1 MAKRMR
7 KTRRKVSIRNKIGAT
22 VRGRMLAAKLGP
34 TAGYEGYETVNEMVD
49 VADKPEPKGR
59 ARKAAKVTASKAE
72 KLTPTQ
78 FAKKWKAER
87 TKAVAGDKQ
96 AAENLAQLR
105 KTGIEQGILS
115 PDGKRLNSHSDKKKA
130 ARAAKTEAKTRRAHN
145 RATASIDDIH
155 AARADQ
161 RPRDYWESVDA
172 ETMRKEQNAKEEIDS
187 LRDLDEKGIAE
198 LRESTAAQMKEI
210 VNKLN
215 YGTATAADE
224 NELDELT
231 HFAYA
236 LDAAT
241 LRETGFDPFDPDN
254 TPEWTLTENFSAL
267 NDQDLQRIENNPF
280 IPGWQRDLASEE
292 LEHRQPWR
300 DGGILQSMLKDASIT
315 ELRATQAMFM
325 GDDAQYTNAEL
336 RQLAAKTGNAR
347 YAYDG
352 DTFDADYAAWL
363 ENVTGEKLDPETF
376 KKLNAIGGK
385 PTPEQQ
391 AIIDKLGYIPNRANY
406 ARTLRNEPV
415 NTTTGKPRTHRNGQ
429 PEPDGYDT
437 NLEALYGKDTIDTT
451 ADEINSIQ
459 AMETDQVETELTAT
473 INDLKAWGHP
483 PQFADVHDEYQFH
496 QALHHAFMLDA
507 EAHARRNQHTDTG
520 EPNPFHDEPP
530 AFGDATADNFDPFDD
545 ALLAEKERAH
555 LAEIDTDELETLAAD
570 ASATGNTQ
578 YSDFIWDELQHR
590 NPEIEGGEIDQAL
603 PYAGIRE
610 LTALYKKWA
619 PDTPID
625 NAFKERVKEQAA
637 RRGNERYRNHPAAQE
652 EYDNWLDTV
661 LNVDDG
667 KGGKINIRDGLYMG
681 DKTDPNGGGLY
692 KDANGNFKPVTL
704 SFEEAITNDMMAV
717 QLGEEIS
724 RAIEENIGFL
734 PNQTNFMKMVR
745 GERPKQF
752 RYSPDERRDMATMG
766 GRKSRPKT
774 VKEKLDKENA
784 EARNA
789 TDATDKPRKAT
800 PDAPE
805 TPEATNL
812 KKRLEEA
819 TRAENQRHK
828 DNAAARKQ
836 QGAAEV
842 QQGEQ
847 LKENGEIVRDAA
859 IIYPRDN
866 GTYAVKPYTP
876 TGQGDKRAPNGKGH
890 PAKDIDEAREL
901 ADTITAMV
909 GMSDTDIRAAI
920 DGDDK
925 RRAEMAIAERDRRAA
940 LSKADAKPTDGKAT
954 DAKATTGKAR
964 ADKPATPN
972 KDTAKDTEK
981 ARTAAAKR
989 TTAKDAT
996 AKPQAKKETTGNKE
1010 TTAKPAKDND
1020 VMAAMTN
1027 ENTGRISRKADLTKF
1042 TDKQLENTEKAL
1054 RAENP
1059 TDPKQQR
1066 DQASALR
1073 HIDREKGRR
1082 WAAKWDKEK
1091 AEREAAKPKA
1101 QREREAREREAHEN
1115 VLVAIAHKNPQGRWV
1130 KNHSTDQKKNLQ
1142 RLDEKTL
1149 TDAINHNETGRT
1161 AGEVKDAAKKELA
1174 RRERLRKNAD
1184 KPAPKRPKG
1193 VPEKGIEDATDKEL
1207 INFLRYA
1214 QRLER
1219 WMEAHK
1225 RAGTDNT
1232 DDYVDQLDGRGHDVT
1247 EASEIKRELKRR
1259 GYALNNLSAG
1269 RQDGSNEADMFAE
1282 RKAEKARQA
1291 QRDKQLAKA
1300 RAATKRA
1307 AEHKKKLLNGESLD
1321 DITDKEL
1328 QGYDAQFRGDEPNFN
1343 SLKGEARDT
1352 ARDEYRTLK
1361 AAVNAEMIKRGL
1373 RQDPNEAFDA
1383 EKLVSD
1389 FLDAQASGKVDT
1401 DTQPTFRDTY
1411 DVTPKPG
1418 DVKTGDTI
1426 ETPYGKAQVTKTY
1439 PNGVLVRPQWPTDD
1453 RTLED
1458 GLIFGYQNLKINH
1471 DGRAEDSLTP
1481 ATFDTSHVI
1490 PEKRVKHLPKP
1501 SNFRMG
1507 ARGDYFTTADLE
1519 ERGWTKKDIQQLLGA
1534 PDDRQRISGNF
1545 GGLGNGEVAGERRRK
1560 GSNVWGREKVKAV
1573 EKLNPEKDFGEH
1585 RKTPTP
1591 QIEGLKIERSEDAN
1605 SGKPYF
1611 NILNAGEATG
1621 LNADGINAYMDKD
1634 GKLHVTRGR
1643 RFVDSE
1649 NYKDDEARLE
1659 ALQEA
1664 LQAIIDGKEPATP
1677 AKPAVKPASQAER
1690 NKTAKLD
1697 AALKAAIR
1705 QDTTGNTKKQAHKLV
1720 ADRLGISGAT
1730 TQEDFTKRVNEYV
1743 DANGELTTLE
1753 ENALID
1759 YAVKNKLSTR
1769 DNNGMP
1775 IYLRDNAQRTAEE
1788 ERRLTRAEL
1797 GMNAQASKLPT
1808 GTRELSVNHRPTKT
1822 EIAEAIRTLNA
1833 KPETKEVKK
1842 PTPTPATPTDGAK
1855 PVVNEFT
1862 PAKGR
1867 DKGKKR
1873 LYINNIDEII
1883 RDDSTKRTAPY
1894 LQDSNL
1900 KAWVDEDGIVHIDD
1914 RRTYV
1919 ADIGGYT
1926 HKDLKEQLQALLS
1939 DAVGRGL
1946 VDRHGNEVTPGKPAV
1961 RKVSEGTPLPEGDKS
1976 LPATPAPESAP
1987 KEQPEAPVTVSPVT
2001 PPSNTEDAKKLQS
2014 IAVKDGDTARIVRA
2028 QTNYKKTQDNPEELK
2043 RLLKITHETET
2054 KSLENL
2060 IALSEYLKTHPEER
2074 KTYPFNGMQLVNNAQ
2089 AAREQ
2094 LANRQ
2099 RMEWAAK
2106 VDGENIISRPDKPR
2120 ELKHWPG
2127 VNTTSPHD
2135 EDLVITHEP
2144 GEGTMIHGTNRG
2156 DGTAAI
2162 LKKNGWKWSRNLRAW
2177 YIPNSRDNRP
2187 NMRKI
2192 NTTSRDLMAEGHNS
2206 IGHDIT
2212 NELEDALT
2220 RRAGKAQRL
2229 SDRAD
2234 ALEAKAERMDAKA
2247 EQAWQRH
2254 NELSRQLPPAGE
2266 PIKVDHY
2273 SAPRHRRAIEK
2284 AWDALGRSV
2293 QADKAAQEVHRR
2305 AGVARANALNRDKSP
2320 EYLRNRI
2327 EERKSAM
2334 RAAER
2339 DLMGTHTNGRPPVT
2353 GEAREIA
2360 LENYFDAIDEID
2372 ALRALLQE
2380 VDPNALTETLENT
2393 DGIGVGDI
2401 VKIGK
2406 EQGTV
2411 LKVTPKTVTIR
2422 YRDKWSNTEMER
2434 RVNINTIT
2442 AHIPANEETRKAIQT
2457 ENTAKA
2463 TNNEGTSPSITQR
2476 ILKRHAIEGEKFDRN
2491 GIVRNGI
2498 KIKSSTRGLGT
2509 YMFEGPDGT
2518 KIKLVSASA
2527 GIADGSPRNLDDA
2540 RVIADRIAED
2550 LKLNPKFAR
2559 NQYVGVSD
2567 ERLEEAY
2574 KFGTWGAS
2582 ELYKARR
2589 EARENNPAKEG
2600 DTPKGKAGKQP
2611 AKNII
2616 DTGERGAWS
2625 RRTGKEQ
2632 TKQDKEALE
2641 YQPTPQQLDPNNP
2654 GIYVN
2659 KAGYWGTPETISPG
2673 TEEPWADEPGGW
2685 RPGMVP
2691 AAILVQ
2697 KDGKNYSI
2705 DLVKNQGNKFIVT
2718 GTEVDTGEKLTMT
2731 ADLFGNTGETYTLR
2745 FDPEYEGI
2753 YSTADFPT
2761 P

>member
-1 MAKRMR
+1 
-7 KTRRKVSIRNKIGAT
+7 
-22 VRGRMLAAKLGP
+22 
-34 TAGYEGYETVNEMVD
+34 
-49 VADKPEPKGR
+49 
-59 ARKAAKVTASKAE
+59 
-72 KLTPTQ
+72 
-78 FAKKWKAER
+78 
-87 TKAVAGDKQ
+87 
-96 AAENLAQLR
+96 
-105 KTGIEQGILS
+105 
-115 PDGKRLNSHSDKKKA
+115 
-130 ARAAKTEAKTRRAHN
+130 
-145 RATASIDDIH
+145 
-155 AARADQ
+155 
-161 RPRDYWESVDA
+161 
-172 ETMRKEQNAKEEIDS
+172 
-187 LRDLDEKGIAE
+187 
-198 LRESTAAQMKEI
+198 
-210 VNKLN
+210 
-215 YGTATAADE
+215 
-224 NELDELT
+224 
-231 HFAYA
+231 
-236 LDAAT
+236 
-241 LRETGFDPFDPDN
+241 
-254 TPEWTLTENFSAL
+254 
-267 NDQDLQRIENNPF
+267 
-280 IPGWQRDLASEE
+280 
-292 LEHRQPWR
+292 
-300 DGGILQSMLKDASIT
+300 
-315 ELRATQAMFM
+315 
-325 GDDAQYTNAEL
+325 
-336 RQLAAKTGNAR
+336 
-347 YAYDG
+347 
-352 DTFDADYAAWL
+352 
-363 ENVTGEKLDPETF
+363 
-376 KKLNAIGGK
+376 
-385 PTPEQQ
+385 
-391 AIIDKLGYIPNRANY
+391 
-406 ARTLRNEPV
+406 
-415 NTTTGKPRTHRNGQ
+415 
-429 PEPDGYDT
+429 
-437 NLEALYGKDTIDTT
+437 
-451 ADEINSIQ
+451 
-459 AMETDQVETELTAT
+459 
-473 INDLKAWGHP
+473 
-483 PQFADVHDEYQFH
+483 
-496 QALHHAFMLDA
+496 
-507 EAHARRNQHTDTG
+507 
-520 EPNPFHDEPP
+520 
-530 AFGDATADNFDPFDD
+530 
-545 ALLAEKERAH
+545 
-555 LAEIDTDELETLAAD
+555 
-570 ASATGNTQ
+570 
-578 YSDFIWDELQHR
+578 
-590 NPEIEGGEIDQAL
+590 
-603 PYAGIRE
+603 
-610 LTALYKKWA
+610 
-619 PDTPID
+619 
-625 NAFKERVKEQAA
+625 
-637 RRGNERYRNHPAAQE
+637 
-652 EYDNWLDTV
+652 
-661 LNVDDG
+661 
-667 KGGKINIRDGLYMG
+667 
-681 DKTDPNGGGLY
+681 
-692 KDANGNFKPVTL
+692 
-704 SFEEAITNDMMAV
+704 
-717 QLGEEIS
+717 
-724 RAIEENIGFL
+724 
-734 PNQTNFMKMVR
+734 
-745 GERPKQF
+745 
-752 RYSPDERRDMATMG
+752 MATMG
-766 GRKSRPKT
+766 GRKSRPQT
-774 VKEKLDKENA
+774 VKEKLEKEKA
-784 EARNA
+784 EAKNTGA
-789 TDATDKPRKAT
+789 TNTPDATDKPRKAT
-800 PDAPE
+800 PDTPE

-828 DNAAARKQ
+828 DNAEARKQ

-842 QQGEQ
+842 QEGEQ

-866 GTYAVKPYTP
+866 GGYSVKPYTP

-940 LSKADAKPTDGKAT
+940 LNKADGKAT
-954 DAKATTGKAR
+954 DAKGTAGKAR

-972 KDTAKDTEK
+972 KDTEK
-981 ARTAAAKR
+981 ARTTAAKR
-989 TTAKDAT
+989 NTTKDTT
-996 AKPQAKKETTGNKE
+996 AKPQAKKEDTGNKE
-1010 TTAKPAKDND
+1010 TKRTTTTSAKTGTEKTPAKNKP
-1020 VMAAMTN
+1020 
-1027 ENTGRISRKADLTKF
+1027 G
-1042 TDKQLENTEKAL
+1042 NTETTKKP
-1054 RAENP
+1054 E
-1059 TDPKQQR
+1059 Q
-1066 DQASALR
+1066 
-1073 HIDREKGRR
+1073 
-1082 WAAKWDKEK
+1082 
-1091 AEREAAKPKA
+1091 AKPK
-1101 QREREAREREAHEN
+1101 
-1115 VLVAIAHKNPQGRWV
+1115 
-1130 KNHSTDQKKNLQ
+1130 T
-1142 RLDEKTL
+1142 EKPKQDT
-1149 TDAINHNETGRT
+1149 
-1161 AGEVKDAAKKELA
+1161 
-1174 RRERLRKNAD
+1174 
-1184 KPAPKRPKG
+1184 KPA
-1193 VPEKGIEDATDKEL
+1193 
-1207 INFLRYA
+1207 
-1214 QRLER
+1214 
-1219 WMEAHK
+1219 AHK
-1225 RAGTDNT
+1225 RGEPFTK
-1232 DDYVDQLDGRGHDVT
+1232 QHL
-1247 EASEIKRELKRR
+1247 
-1259 GYALNNLSAG
+1259 
-1269 RQDGSNEADMFAE
+1269 QDGETITDTGSIQRGDFTIISSADGYRIMEQFDSHRMTKPMKKTLAKVRADVDRKQAE
-1282 RKAEKARQA
+1282 RTQSEANKK
-1291 QRDKQLAKA
+1291 AKA
-1300 RAATKRA
+1300 
-1307 AEHKKKLLNGESLD
+1307 
-1321 DITDKEL
+1321 
-1328 QGYDAQFRGDEPNFN
+1328 
-1343 SLKGEARDT
+1343 
-1352 ARDEYRTLK
+1352 
-1361 AAVNAEMIKRGL
+1361 
-1373 RQDPNEAFDA
+1373 
-1383 EKLVSD
+1383 
-1389 FLDAQASGKVDT
+1389 
-1401 DTQPTFRDTY
+1401 QPVTY
-1411 DVTPKPG
+1411 N
-1418 DVKTGDTI
+1418 KT
-1426 ETPYGKAQVTKTY
+1426 
-1439 PNGVLVRPQWPTDD
+1439 
-1453 RTLED
+1453 
-1458 GLIFGYQNLKINH
+1458 
-1471 DGRAEDSLTP
+1471 
-1481 ATFDTSHVI
+1481 
-1490 PEKRVKHLPKP
+1490 
-1501 SNFRMG
+1501 
-1507 ARGDYFTTADLE
+1507 
-1519 ERGWTKKDIQQLLGA
+1519 
-1534 PDDRQRISGNF
+1534 
-1545 GGLGNGEVAGERRRK
+1545 
-1560 GSNVWGREKVKAV
+1560 
-1573 EKLNPEKDFGEH
+1573 
-1585 RKTPTP
+1585 
-1591 QIEGLKIERSEDAN
+1591 
-1605 SGKPYF
+1605 
-1611 NILNAGEATG
+1611 
-1621 LNADGINAYMDKD
+1621 
-1634 GKLHVTRGR
+1634 
-1643 RFVDSE
+1643 
-1649 NYKDDEARLE
+1649 
-1659 ALQEA
+1659 
-1664 LQAIIDGKEPATP
+1664 DGKEPATP
-1677 AKPAVKPASQAER
+1677 AKPAVKPVSQAER

-1705 QDTTGNTKKQAHKLV
+1705 QDATGNTKKQAHKLV
-1720 ADRLGISGAT
+1720 ADRLGISGVT

-1808 GTRELSVNHRPTKT
+1808 GTRELSVNHRPTKA

-1842 PTPTPATPTDGAK
+1842 PTPTTKAKTGKKQAESKPATTPATSTDGAK
-1855 PVVNEFT
+1855 LVVNEFT
-1862 PAKGR
+1862 PTKGR

-1883 RDDSTKRTAPY
+1883 RDDSTKRAAPY
-1894 LQDSNL
+1894 RQDSGL
-1900 KAWVDEDGIVHIDD
+1900 KAWVDEDGIVHLDD

-1926 HKDLKEQLQALLS
+1926 HKDLKEHLQALLS

-1946 VDRHGNEVTPGKPAV
+1946 VDRDGNEVTPGKPAV
-1961 RKVSEGTPLPEGDKS
+1961 RKVSEGTPLPEGDNS

-1987 KEQPEAPVTVSPVT
+1987 KEQPEAPVTVNPVT
-2001 PPSNTEDAKKLQS
+2001 PPSNTEDAKKLRF
-2014 IAVKDGDTARIVRA
+2014 IAVDAGDSARILRS

-2043 RLLKITHETET
+2043 RLLKTAHEREA
-2054 KSLENL
+2054 KSLESL

-2074 KTYPFNGMQLVNNAQ
+2074 KEYPFARMRLVNDAQ

-2106 VDGENIISRPDKPR
+2106 VDGESIISRPDKPR

-2144 GEGTMIHGTNRG
+2144 GEGTMIHGTSRG

-2177 YIPNSRDNRP
+2177 YIPNSRDSRP

-2192 NTTSRDLMAEGHNS
+2192 NATSRDLMAEGHNS

-2254 NELSRQLPPAGE
+2254 EELSRQLPPDGE
-2266 PIKVDHY
+2266 PIKVGHH
-2273 SAPRHRRAIEK
+2273 SESRHRRAIEK
-2284 AWDALGRSV
+2284 AWDSLGRSV
-2293 QADKAAQEVHRR
+2293 QANKEAQEVHRR
-2305 AGVARANALNRDKSP
+2305 AGIARANALNRDKSP

-2327 EERKSAM
+2327 EERKAAM

-2339 DLMGTHTNGRPPVT
+2339 DLMGTNKDGRPPVT

-2393 DGIGVGDI
+2393 DGIEVGDT

-2406 EQGTV
+2406 ERGTV

-2434 RVNINTIT
+2434 RVNIDTIT
-2442 AHIPANEETRKAIQT
+2442 AHIPADEETRKAIKK
-2457 ENTAKA
+2457 ESTAKA
-2463 TNNEGTSPSITQR
+2463 ANNEGTSPSITQR

-2550 LKLNPKFAR
+2550 LKLDPKFAR

-2659 KAGYWGTPETISPG
+2659 KAGFWGTPETISPG

>member
-145 RATASIDDIH
+145 RAAASIDDIH

-415 NTTTGKPRTHRNGQ
+415 NTTIGKPRTHRDGQ
-429 PEPDGYDT
+429 PEPEGYDN

-451 ADEINSIQ
+451 ADEINNIQ
-459 AMETDQVETELTAT
+459 AMDTDQVETELAAA
-473 INDLKAWGHP
+473 INNLKQWGHP
-483 PQFADVHDEYQFH
+483 PQFADVHDEYQFDR
-496 QALHHAFMLDA
+496 ALHHAFMLDA
-507 EAHARRNQHTDTG
+507 EAHARRNQNTDTG

-545 ALLAEKERAH
+545 ALLAEKERAR
-555 LAEIDTDELETLAAD
+555 LAEIDSDELEALAAD

-637 RRGNERYRNHPAAQE
+637 RRGNDRYRNHPAAQE

-692 KDANGNFKPVTL
+692 KDAHGNFKPVTL

-828 DNAAARKQ
+828 DNAEARKQ

-842 QQGEQ
+842 QEGEQ

-940 LSKADAKPTDGKAT
+940 LNKANGKAT
-954 DAKATTGKAR
+954 DAKGTAGKAR
-964 ADKPATPN
+964 ADKPATPS
-972 KDTAKDTEK
+972 KDTAKGAEK
-981 ARTAAAKR
+981 APTAAAKR
-989 TTAKDAT
+989 NTTKDTT
-996 AKPQAKKETTGNKE
+996 AKPQAKNAKDVKEAELISDATIKRREKHKQEDYQAPAEEIAKNLQSVHRNKE
-1010 TTAKPAKDND
+1010 LGKRSKFSKD
-1020 VMAAMTN
+1020 T
-1027 ENTGRISRKADLTKF
+1027 
-1042 TDKQLENTEKAL
+1042 
-1054 RAENP
+1054 
-1059 TDPKQQR
+1059 
-1066 DQASALR
+1066 
-1073 HIDREKGRR
+1073 
-1082 WAAKWDKEK
+1082 
-1091 AEREAAKPKA
+1091 
-1101 QREREAREREAHEN
+1101 REREAKFNAEHPLESYMPLAEKIKEAEWDDY
-1115 VLVAIAHKNPQGRWV
+1115 KKGRNGFV
-1130 KNHSTDQKKNLQ
+1130 SI
-1142 RLDEKTL
+1142 R
-1149 TDAINHNETGRT
+1149 
-1161 AGEVKDAAKKELA
+1161 AKKRSAANVTEKDIYTKA
-1174 RRERLRKNAD
+1174 VEEHGGFPKPVDNPDYKATKPETATPKAK
-1184 KPAPKRPKG
+1184 KPAPKKVVEVPERHERIMRKHAKTDEGERFERDGIIRNGIKIKKAFNGYAFDVPGRNTPVEVNYNHAKETGPRNLDDARVIADRIAEDLKLPNVDANNSWLGESDERISDTVDDVRKRPYISEDVLSDAQVLRNARKNGTGTRKTKEDAPLPKG
-1193 VPEKGIEDATDKEL
+1193 E
-1207 INFLRYA
+1207 
-1214 QRLER
+1214 
-1219 WMEAHK
+1219 
-1225 RAGTDNT
+1225 
-1232 DDYVDQLDGRGHDVT
+1232 
-1247 EASEIKRELKRR
+1247 
-1259 GYALNNLSAG
+1259 
-1269 RQDGSNEADMFAE
+1269 
-1282 RKAEKARQA
+1282 
-1291 QRDKQLAKA
+1291 DKQ
-1300 RAATKRA
+1300 
-1307 AEHKKKLLNGESLD
+1307 
-1321 DITDKEL
+1321 
-1328 QGYDAQFRGDEPNFN
+1328 
-1343 SLKGEARDT
+1343 
-1352 ARDEYRTLK
+1352 
-1361 AAVNAEMIKRGL
+1361 
-1373 RQDPNEAFDA
+1373 
-1383 EKLVSD
+1383 
-1389 FLDAQASGKVDT
+1389 
-1401 DTQPTFRDTY
+1401 
-1411 DVTPKPG
+1411 
-1418 DVKTGDTI
+1418 
-1426 ETPYGKAQVTKTY
+1426 
-1439 PNGVLVRPQWPTDD
+1439 
-1453 RTLED
+1453 
-1458 GLIFGYQNLKINH
+1458 
-1471 DGRAEDSLTP
+1471 
-1481 ATFDTSHVI
+1481 
-1490 PEKRVKHLPKP
+1490 
-1501 SNFRMG
+1501 
-1507 ARGDYFTTADLE
+1507 
-1519 ERGWTKKDIQQLLGA
+1519 
-1534 PDDRQRISGNF
+1534 
-1545 GGLGNGEVAGERRRK
+1545 
-1560 GSNVWGREKVKAV
+1560 
-1573 EKLNPEKDFGEH
+1573 
-1585 RKTPTP
+1585 
-1591 QIEGLKIERSEDAN
+1591 
-1605 SGKPYF
+1605 
-1611 NILNAGEATG
+1611 
-1621 LNADGINAYMDKD
+1621 
-1634 GKLHVTRGR
+1634 
-1643 RFVDSE
+1643 
-1649 NYKDDEARLE
+1649 
-1659 ALQEA
+1659 
-1664 LQAIIDGKEPATP
+1664 ATP
-1677 AKPAVKPASQAER
+1677 ARPSVKPVSQAER

-1720 ADRLGISGAT
+1720 ADRLGISGVT

-1753 ENALID
+1753 EDAIIYYAID
-1759 YAVKNKLSTR
+1759 NKLSSR
-1769 DNNGMP
+1769 AENGMP

-1788 ERRLTRAEL
+1788 ERRLARAAAGRSTRAR
-1797 GMNAQASKLPT
+1797 KTPT

-1842 PTPTPATPTDGAK
+1842 PTATANAKTGKAPQAKASATPTKRSGATK
-1855 PVVNEFT
+1855 PQATKETPKTKKTPARKPATKTTRRKATRKTTPARNTSTKEVSYTTPTIASTGTGDIKPRKGTFT
-1862 PAKGR
+1862 PQEEALISTALKGGYITKNDRAKLVESGKLTRTQISALTKEAVDNDNIYKTRGEQLKNFAAKMGELANTTPKTPQEWITWHATQNDLKTSFEEFINETNKDIRKTRASSSGGIGFRNTSVQTIGEYQSAVLKTGSKFNNKNDAHPSWTTFIAKLAKANDSNPGKYDELTKTVMAVDMGTATDEDYANLRKQVLAAPELVPYINAKSGIFFKEWTGDNGAIHNALTAQENATRATPVEKLDNFKRRTDGLTENQLKDQAAKYVAHAKANMPEDWANYDRTQEDIKTRKQTPEALNSQLENVLNAGGAAREVIQPRIDELRATMKKDVDEATQDYKDGEIDLDTARQRVAAAKENYTDAVINALSETFPETFNKNNRLTVLSAKG
-1867 DKGKKR
+1867 DVEGQAFAKHAGAG
-1873 LYINNIDEII
+1873 EA
-1883 RDDSTKRTAPY
+1883 TAQRKEFVSEVGSAYP
-1894 LQDSNL
+1894 S
-1900 KAWVDEDGIVHIDD
+1900 AWVDARNQQGIRVFNENKRAYSNSMGYIAIQRDGTRGTAIHEVGHLMQDVIP
-1914 RRTYV
+1914 
-1919 ADIGGYT
+1919 G
-1926 HKDLKEQLQALLS
+1926 LS
-1939 DAVGRGL
+1939 DLEAAYRIK
-1946 VDRHGNEVTPGKPAV
+1946 R
-1961 RKVSEGTPLPEGDKS
+1961 
-1976 LPATPAPESAP
+1976 ATKNSA
-1987 KEQPEAPVTVSPVT
+1987 
-2001 PPSNTEDAKKLQS
+2001 
-2014 IAVKDGDTARIVRA
+2014 G
-2028 QTNYKKTQDNPEELK
+2028 NPEEYSM
-2043 RLLKITHETET
+2043 RRGEHSF
-2054 KSLENL
+2054 KSDTDLHP
-2060 IALSEYLKTHPEER
+2060 YTLKTYREQYESYYRMKLTER
-2074 KTYPFNGMQLVNNAQ
+2074 DAAAEVITVGMQALFDPY
-2089 AAREQ
+2089 
-2094 LANRQ
+2094 
-2099 RMEWAAK
+2099 MF
-2106 VDGENIISRPDKPR
+2106 
-2120 ELKHWPG
+2120 
-2127 VNTTSPHD
+2127 
-2135 EDLVITHEP
+2135 
-2144 GEGTMIHGTNRG
+2144 
-2156 DGTAAI
+2156 
-2162 LKKNGWKWSRNLRAW
+2162 
-2177 YIPNSRDNRP
+2177 
-2187 NMRKI
+2187 
-2192 NTTSRDLMAEGHNS
+2192 
-2206 IGHDIT
+2206 
-2212 NELEDALT
+2212 DALDKADILDFT
-2220 RRAGKAQRL
+2220 LGAMLTLNGKMNGKA
-2229 SDRAD
+2229 
-2234 ALEAKAERMDAKA
+2234 
-2247 EQAWQRH
+2247 
-2254 NELSRQLPPAGE
+2254 
-2266 PIKVDHY
+2266 
-2273 SAPRHRRAIEK
+2273 
-2284 AWDALGRSV
+2284 
-2293 QADKAAQEVHRR
+2293 
-2305 AGVARANALNRDKSP
+2305 
-2320 EYLRNRI
+2320 
-2327 EERKSAM
+2327 
-2334 RAAER
+2334 
-2339 DLMGTHTNGRPPVT
+2339 
-2353 GEAREIA
+2353 
-2360 LENYFDAIDEID
+2360 
-2372 ALRALLQE
+2372 
-2380 VDPNALTETLENT
+2380 
-2393 DGIGVGDI
+2393 
-2401 VKIGK
+2401 
-2406 EQGTV
+2406 
-2411 LKVTPKTVTIR
+2411 
-2422 YRDKWSNTEMER
+2422 
-2434 RVNINTIT
+2434 
-2442 AHIPANEETRKAIQT
+2442 
-2457 ENTAKA
+2457 
-2463 TNNEGTSPSITQR
+2463 
-2476 ILKRHAIEGEKFDRN
+2476 
-2491 GIVRNGI
+2491 
-2498 KIKSSTRGLGT
+2498 
-2509 YMFEGPDGT
+2509 
-2518 KIKLVSASA
+2518 
-2527 GIADGSPRNLDDA
+2527 
-2540 RVIADRIAED
+2540 
-2550 LKLNPKFAR
+2550 
-2559 NQYVGVSD
+2559 
-2567 ERLEEAY
+2567 
-2574 KFGTWGAS
+2574 
-2582 ELYKARR
+2582 
-2589 EARENNPAKEG
+2589 
-2600 DTPKGKAGKQP
+2600 
-2611 AKNII
+2611 
-2616 DTGERGAWS
+2616 
-2625 RRTGKEQ
+2625 
-2632 TKQDKEALE
+2632 
-2641 YQPTPQQLDPNNP
+2641 
-2654 GIYVN
+2654 
-2659 KAGYWGTPETISPG
+2659 
-2673 TEEPWADEPGGW
+2673 
-2685 RPGMVP
+2685 
-2691 AAILVQ
+2691 
-2697 KDGKNYSI
+2697 
-2705 DLVKNQGNKFIVT
+2705 
-2718 GTEVDTGEKLTMT
+2718 
-2731 ADLFGNTGETYTLR
+2731 
-2745 FDPEYEGI
+2745 
-2753 YSTADFPT
+2753 
-2761 P
+2761 

>member
-22 VRGRMLAAKLGP
+22 VRGRIMAAKLGP

-59 ARKAAKVTASKAE
+59 ARKTAKVTASKAE

-78 FAKKWKAER
+78 FAKTWKAER

-130 ARAAKTEAKTRRAHN
+130 ARAAKTDAKTRRAHN

-172 ETMRKEQNAKEEIDS
+172 ETMRKEQHAKEEIDS
-187 LRDLDEKGIAE
+187 LRDLDEKGIAD
-198 LRESTAAQMKEI
+198 LRETTATQMQAI
-210 VNKLN
+210 ADKLN
-215 YGTATAADE
+215 NGTATAADE

-241 LRETGFDPFDPDN
+241 LRESGFDPFDPDN

-347 YAYDG
+347 YAYDS

-376 KKLNAIGGK
+376 KKLNPIGGK

-429 PEPDGYDT
+429 PEPDGYDN
-437 NLEALYGKDTIDTT
+437 NLEALYGKDTINAT
-451 ADEINSIQ
+451 ADEINNIQ
-459 AMETDQVETELTAT
+459 AMDTDQVETELTAA
-473 INDLKAWGHP
+473 INNLKQWGHP
-483 PQFADVHDEYQFH
+483 PQFADVHDEYQFDR
-496 QALHHAFMLDA
+496 ALHHAFMLDA
-507 EAHARRNQHTDTG
+507 EAHARRNQNTDTG

-545 ALLAEKERAH
+545 ALLAEKERAR
-555 LAEIDTDELETLAAD
+555 LAEIDSDELETLAAD

-625 NAFKERVKEQAA
+625 NAFKERIKEQAA

-752 RYSPDERRDMATMG
+752 HYSPDERRDMATMG

-774 VKEKLDKENA
+774 VKEKLEKEKA
-784 EARNA
+784 EAKNTGA
-789 TDATDKPRKAT
+789 TNTPDATDKPRKAT

-828 DNAAARKQ
+828 DNAEARKQ
-836 QGAAEV
+836 QGTAEV

-866 GTYAVKPYTP
+866 GGYSVKPYTP

-890 PAKDIDEAREL
+890 PAKDIEEAREL

-909 GMSDTDIRAAI
+909 GMSDADIRAAI

-940 LSKADAKPTDGKAT
+940 LNKADAKPADGKAT
-954 DAKATTGKAR
+954 DAKAR

-972 KDTAKDTEK
+972 KDTEK

-989 TTAKDAT
+989 TTAKPAT
-996 AKPQAKKETTGNKE
+996 AKRAAKPQAKKEDTGNKE
-1010 TTAKPAKDND
+1010 TKRTTTTSAKTGTEKTPAKNKP
-1020 VMAAMTN
+1020 
-1027 ENTGRISRKADLTKF
+1027 G
-1042 TDKQLENTEKAL
+1042 NTETTKKP
-1054 RAENP
+1054 E
-1059 TDPKQQR
+1059 Q
-1066 DQASALR
+1066 
-1073 HIDREKGRR
+1073 
-1082 WAAKWDKEK
+1082 
-1091 AEREAAKPKA
+1091 AKPK
-1101 QREREAREREAHEN
+1101 QD
-1115 VLVAIAHKNPQGRWV
+1115 
-1130 KNHSTDQKKNLQ
+1130 T
-1142 RLDEKTL
+1142 
-1149 TDAINHNETGRT
+1149 
-1161 AGEVKDAAKKELA
+1161 
-1174 RRERLRKNAD
+1174 
-1184 KPAPKRPKG
+1184 KPA
-1193 VPEKGIEDATDKEL
+1193 
-1207 INFLRYA
+1207 
-1214 QRLER
+1214 
-1219 WMEAHK
+1219 AHK
-1225 RAGTDNT
+1225 RGEPF
-1232 DDYVDQLDGRGHDVT
+1232 T
-1247 EASEIKRELKRR
+1247 EQHL
-1259 GYALNNLSAG
+1259 
-1269 RQDGSNEADMFAE
+1269 QDGETITDTGSIQRGDFTIISSADGYRIMEQFDSHRMTKPMKKTLAKVRADVDRKQAE
-1282 RKAEKARQA
+1282 RTQSEANKK
-1291 QRDKQLAKA
+1291 AKA
-1300 RAATKRA
+1300 
-1307 AEHKKKLLNGESLD
+1307 
-1321 DITDKEL
+1321 
-1328 QGYDAQFRGDEPNFN
+1328 
-1343 SLKGEARDT
+1343 
-1352 ARDEYRTLK
+1352 
-1361 AAVNAEMIKRGL
+1361 
-1373 RQDPNEAFDA
+1373 
-1383 EKLVSD
+1383 
-1389 FLDAQASGKVDT
+1389 
-1401 DTQPTFRDTY
+1401 QPVTY
-1411 DVTPKPG
+1411 N
-1418 DVKTGDTI
+1418 KT
-1426 ETPYGKAQVTKTY
+1426 
-1439 PNGVLVRPQWPTDD
+1439 
-1453 RTLED
+1453 
-1458 GLIFGYQNLKINH
+1458 
-1471 DGRAEDSLTP
+1471 
-1481 ATFDTSHVI
+1481 
-1490 PEKRVKHLPKP
+1490 
-1501 SNFRMG
+1501 
-1507 ARGDYFTTADLE
+1507 
-1519 ERGWTKKDIQQLLGA
+1519 
-1534 PDDRQRISGNF
+1534 
-1545 GGLGNGEVAGERRRK
+1545 
-1560 GSNVWGREKVKAV
+1560 
-1573 EKLNPEKDFGEH
+1573 
-1585 RKTPTP
+1585 
-1591 QIEGLKIERSEDAN
+1591 
-1605 SGKPYF
+1605 
-1611 NILNAGEATG
+1611 
-1621 LNADGINAYMDKD
+1621 
-1634 GKLHVTRGR
+1634 
-1643 RFVDSE
+1643 
-1649 NYKDDEARLE
+1649 
-1659 ALQEA
+1659 
-1664 LQAIIDGKEPATP
+1664 DGKEPATP
-1677 AKPAVKPASQAER
+1677 AKPAVKPVSQAER

-1842 PTPTPATPTDGAK
+1842 PTPTPATPTGSAK

-1926 HKDLKEQLQALLS
+1926 HKDLKEHLQALLS

-2120 ELKHWPG
+2120 ALKHWPG

-2144 GEGTMIHGTNRG
+2144 GEGTMIHGTSRG

-2254 NELSRQLPPAGE
+2254 EELSRQLPPDGE
-2266 PIKVDHY
+2266 PIKVGHH
-2273 SAPRHRRAIEK
+2273 SESRHRRAIEK
-2284 AWDALGRSV
+2284 AWDSLGRSV
-2293 QADKAAQEVHRR
+2293 QANKEAQEVHRR
-2305 AGVARANALNRDKSP
+2305 AGIARANALNRDKSP

-2327 EERKSAM
+2327 EERKAAM

-2360 LENYFDAIDEID
+2360 LENYFDAIDEMD

-2393 DGIGVGDI
+2393 DGIEVGDT

-2406 EQGTV
+2406 ERGTV

-2434 RVNINTIT
+2434 RVNIDTIT
-2442 AHIPANEETRKAIQT
+2442 AHIPADEETRKAIKK
-2457 ENTAKA
+2457 ESTAKA
-2463 TNNEGTSPSITQR
+2463 AKTEGTSPSVTQR

-2509 YMFEGPDGT
+2509 YMFEGLDGT

-2527 GIADGSPRNLDDA
+2527 LIAGGPRNLDDA

-2550 LKLNPKFAR
+2550 LKLDPKFSR
-2559 NQYVGVSD
+2559 NQFVGESD

-2753 YSTADFPT
+2753 YSTADFPA

>member
-22 VRGRMLAAKLGP
+22 VRGRIMAAKLGP
-34 TAGYEGYETVNEMVD
+34 TAGYEGYETVTEMVD

-59 ARKAAKVTASKAE
+59 ARKTAKVTASKAE

-96 AAENLAQLR
+96 AAKNLAQLR

-145 RATASIDDIH
+145 RAAASIDDIH
-155 AARADQ
+155 AARADK

-172 ETMRKEQNAKEEIDS
+172 ETMRKEQSAKEEIDS

-210 VNKLN
+210 VNKIN
-215 YGTATAADE
+215 YGQATAADE

-241 LRETGFDPFDPDN
+241 LRENGFDPFDPDN

-267 NDQDLQRIENNPF
+267 NDQDLQRIENNPYL
-280 IPGWQRDLASEE
+280 PGWQRDLASEE

-347 YAYDG
+347 YAYDA

-406 ARTLRNEPV
+406 ARTLRDEPV
-415 NTTTGKPRTHRNGQ
+415 NTTTGKPRTHRDGQ
-429 PEPDGYDT
+429 PEPDGYDN
-437 NLEALYGKDTIDTT
+437 NLEALYGKDAINAT

-459 AMETDQVETELTAT
+459 AMDTDQVETELAAA
-473 INDLKAWGHP
+473 INNLKAWGHP
-483 PQFADVHDEYQFH
+483 PQFADVHDEYQFDR
-496 QALHHAFMLDA
+496 ALHHAFMLDA
-507 EAHARRNQHTDTG
+507 EAHARRNQHADTG

-545 ALLAEKERAH
+545 ALLAETERAR
-555 LAEIDTDELETLAAD
+555 LAEIDSDELEALAAD
-570 ASATGNTQ
+570 ASTTGNTQ
-578 YSDFIWDELQHR
+578 YSDFIWDELQRR

-652 EYDNWLDTV
+652 EYDNWLESV

-784 EARNA
+784 EAQN
-789 TDATDKPRKAT
+789 TSTTNTPDTTDKPRKAT
-800 PDAPE
+800 PDATE

-828 DNAAARKQ
+828 DNAEARKQ
-836 QGAAEV
+836 QGATEV
-842 QQGEQ
+842 QEGEQ

-890 PAKDIDEAREL
+890 PAKNIEEAREL

-909 GMSDTDIRAAI
+909 GMSDADIRAAI

-940 LSKADAKPTDGKAT
+940 LNKADGKTT
-954 DAKATTGKAR
+954 DAKATAGKAR
-964 ADKPATPN
+964 ANKPAPPN
-972 KDTAKDTEK
+972 KDTEK
-981 ARTAAAKR
+981 ARTTAAKR
-989 TTAKDAT
+989 TTTKRAT

-1073 HIDREKGRR
+1073 HIDREKSRR
-1082 WAAKWDKEK
+1082 WAAKADKEK
-1091 AEREAAKPKA
+1091 AKREAAKPKA

-1130 KNHSTDQKKNLQ
+1130 KNHSADQRKNLQ

-1247 EASEIKRELKRR
+1247 EASEVKRELKRR
-1259 GYALNNLSAG
+1259 GYALNNLNAG

-1282 RKAEKARQA
+1282 RKAEKERQA
-1291 QRDKQLAKA
+1291 QRDKKLAKA

-1307 AEHKKKLLNGESLD
+1307 AEHKKKLLNGEPLE

-1328 QGYDAQFRGDEPNFN
+1328 QGYNEQFRGDEPNFN

-1352 ARDEYRTLK
+1352 ARNEYRTLK
-1361 AAVNAEMIKRGL
+1361 AAVNDEMIKRGL
-1373 RQDPNEAFDA
+1373 RQDPNE
-1383 EKLVSD
+1383 
-1389 FLDAQASGKVDT
+1389 
-1401 DTQPTFRDTY
+1401 
-1411 DVTPKPG
+1411 
-1418 DVKTGDTI
+1418 
-1426 ETPYGKAQVTKTY
+1426 
-1439 PNGVLVRPQWPTDD
+1439 
-1453 RTLED
+1453 ED
-1458 GLIFGYQNLKINH
+1458 G
-1471 DGRAEDSLTP
+1471 
-1481 ATFDTSHVI
+1481 
-1490 PEKRVKHLPKP
+1490 
-1501 SNFRMG
+1501 
-1507 ARGDYFTTADLE
+1507 
-1519 ERGWTKKDIQQLLGA
+1519 KK
-1534 PDDRQRISGNF
+1534 
-1545 GGLGNGEVAGERRRK
+1545 
-1560 GSNVWGREKVKAV
+1560 
-1573 EKLNPEKDFGEH
+1573 
-1585 RKTPTP
+1585 
-1591 QIEGLKIERSEDAN
+1591 
-1605 SGKPYF
+1605 
-1611 NILNAGEATG
+1611 
-1621 LNADGINAYMDKD
+1621 
-1634 GKLHVTRGR
+1634 
-1643 RFVDSE
+1643 
-1649 NYKDDEARLE
+1649 
-1659 ALQEA
+1659 
-1664 LQAIIDGKEPATP
+1664 PATP
-1677 AKPAVKPASQAER
+1677 AKPAVKPVSQAER

-1697 AALKAAIR
+1697 AALRAAMR
-1705 QDTTGNTKKQAHKLV
+1705 EDTTGNAEKQAHKLV

-1730 TQEDFTKRVNEYV
+1730 TQEDFTKRVNEYI

-1753 ENALID
+1753 EDAIIYYAID
-1759 YAVKNKLSTR
+1759 NKLSSR
-1769 DNNGMP
+1769 AENGMP
-1775 IYLRDNAQRTAEE
+1775 IYFRDNDERTAEE
-1788 ERRLTRAEL
+1788 ERRLARAVNGRSTRAW
-1797 GMNAQASKLPT
+1797 KTPT
-1808 GTRELSVNHRPTKT
+1808 GTRELSVDHRPTKA

-1842 PTPTPATPTDGAK
+1842 PTPTPATPTDGVK

-1862 PAKGR
+1862 PTKGR

-1883 RDDSTKRTAPY
+1883 RDDSTKRAAPY
-1894 LQDSNL
+1894 RQDSNL

-1919 ADIGGYT
+1919 ADIGGDT
-1926 HKDLKEQLQALLS
+1926 HKDLKEYLQTLLS

-1987 KEQPEAPVTVSPVT
+1987 KEQPEAPVTVNPVT
-2001 PPSNTEDAKKLQS
+2001 PPTNTEDAKKLRS

-2028 QTNYKKTQDNPEELK
+2028 QTNNKKTQDNPEELK
-2043 RLLKITHETET
+2043 RLLKIAHETET

-2074 KTYPFNGMQLVNNAQ
+2074 KEYPFARMRLVTDAQ

-2144 GEGTMIHGTNRG
+2144 GEGTMIRGTSRG

-2177 YIPNSRDNRP
+2177 YIPNSRDSRP

-2192 NTTSRDLMAEGHNS
+2192 NATSRDLMAEGHNS

-2234 ALEAKAERMDAKA
+2234 ALEEKAKRKAAKAK
-2247 EQAWQRH
+2247 QAWQRH
-2254 NELSRQLPPAGE
+2254 EELSRQVPPYGE

-2284 AWDALGRSV
+2284 AWDSLGRSV
-2293 QADKAAQEVHRR
+2293 QANKEAQEVHRR
-2305 AGVARANALNRDKSP
+2305 AGIARANALNRDKSP

-2327 EERKSAM
+2327 EERKAAM

-2339 DLMGTHTNGRPPVT
+2339 DLMGTNKDGRPPVT

-2393 DGIGVGDI
+2393 DGIEVGDT

-2422 YRDKWSNTEMER
+2422 YRGKWSNAEMER

-2442 AHIPANEETRKAIQT
+2442 AHIPADEETRKAIQT

-2463 TNNEGTSPSITQR
+2463 AKTEGTSPSITQR

-2491 GIVRNGI
+2491 GIIRNGI
-2498 KIKSSTRGLGT
+2498 KIKSSTSGLGT
-2509 YMFEGPDGT
+2509 YMFEGPGGT
-2518 KIKLVSASA
+2518 TIKLVPASA
-2527 GIADGSPRNLDDA
+2527 GIGEGPRNLDDA

-2550 LKLNPKFAR
+2550 LKLDPKFAR
-2559 NQYVGVSD
+2559 NQYVGESD

-2574 KFGTWGAS
+2574 TYGLWGAS

-2600 DTPKGKAGKQP
+2600 DTPKGKSGKQP

-2697 KDGKNYSI
+2697 KDGKNYNI

>member
-1 MAKRMR
+1 MPLAEKIKEAEWDDYKKGRNGF
-7 KTRRKVSIRNKIGAT
+7 VSIR
-22 VRGRMLAAKLGP
+22 
-34 TAGYEGYETVNEMVD
+34 
-49 VADKPEPKGR
+49 
-59 ARKAAKVTASKAE
+59 
-72 KLTPTQ
+72 
-78 FAKKWKAER
+78 AKKRSAANVTEKDIY
-87 TKAVAGDKQ
+87 TKAVEEHGGFPKPVD
-96 AAENLAQLR
+96 N
-105 KTGIEQGILS
+105 
-115 PDGKRLNSHSDKKKA
+115 PDYKA
-130 ARAAKTEAKTRRAHN
+130 TKPE
-145 RATASIDDIH
+145 
-155 AARADQ
+155 
-161 RPRDYWESVDA
+161 
-172 ETMRKEQNAKEEIDS
+172 
-187 LRDLDEKGIAE
+187 
-198 LRESTAAQMKEI
+198 
-210 VNKLN
+210 
-215 YGTATAADE
+215 TAT
-224 NELDELT
+224 
-231 HFAYA
+231 
-236 LDAAT
+236 
-241 LRETGFDPFDPDN
+241 
-254 TPEWTLTENFSAL
+254 
-267 NDQDLQRIENNPF
+267 
-280 IPGWQRDLASEE
+280 
-292 LEHRQPWR
+292 
-300 DGGILQSMLKDASIT
+300 
-315 ELRATQAMFM
+315 
-325 GDDAQYTNAEL
+325 
-336 RQLAAKTGNAR
+336 
-347 YAYDG
+347 
-352 DTFDADYAAWL
+352 
-363 ENVTGEKLDPETF
+363 
-376 KKLNAIGGK
+376 
-385 PTPEQQ
+385 
-391 AIIDKLGYIPNRANY
+391 
-406 ARTLRNEPV
+406 
-415 NTTTGKPRTHRNGQ
+415 
-429 PEPDGYDT
+429 
-437 NLEALYGKDTIDTT
+437 
-451 ADEINSIQ
+451 
-459 AMETDQVETELTAT
+459 
-473 INDLKAWGHP
+473 
-483 PQFADVHDEYQFH
+483 
-496 QALHHAFMLDA
+496 
-507 EAHARRNQHTDTG
+507 
-520 EPNPFHDEPP
+520 
-530 AFGDATADNFDPFDD
+530 
-545 ALLAEKERAH
+545 
-555 LAEIDTDELETLAAD
+555 
-570 ASATGNTQ
+570 
-578 YSDFIWDELQHR
+578 
-590 NPEIEGGEIDQAL
+590 
-603 PYAGIRE
+603 
-610 LTALYKKWA
+610 
-619 PDTPID
+619 
-625 NAFKERVKEQAA
+625 
-637 RRGNERYRNHPAAQE
+637 
-652 EYDNWLDTV
+652 
-661 LNVDDG
+661 
-667 KGGKINIRDGLYMG
+667 
-681 DKTDPNGGGLY
+681 
-692 KDANGNFKPVTL
+692 
-704 SFEEAITNDMMAV
+704 
-717 QLGEEIS
+717 
-724 RAIEENIGFL
+724 
-734 PNQTNFMKMVR
+734 
-745 GERPKQF
+745 
-752 RYSPDERRDMATMG
+752 
-766 GRKSRPKT
+766 
-774 VKEKLDKENA
+774 
-784 EARNA
+784 
-789 TDATDKPRKAT
+789 
-800 PDAPE
+800 
-805 TPEATNL
+805 
-812 KKRLEEA
+812 
-819 TRAENQRHK
+819 
-828 DNAAARKQ
+828 
-836 QGAAEV
+836 
-842 QQGEQ
+842 
-847 LKENGEIVRDAA
+847 
-859 IIYPRDN
+859 
-866 GTYAVKPYTP
+866 
-876 TGQGDKRAPNGKGH
+876 
-890 PAKDIDEAREL
+890 
-901 ADTITAMV
+901 
-909 GMSDTDIRAAI
+909 
-920 DGDDK
+920 
-925 RRAEMAIAERDRRAA
+925 
-940 LSKADAKPTDGKAT
+940 
-954 DAKATTGKAR
+954 
-964 ADKPATPN
+964 
-972 KDTAKDTEK
+972 
-981 ARTAAAKR
+981 
-989 TTAKDAT
+989 
-996 AKPQAKKETTGNKE
+996 
-1010 TTAKPAKDND
+1010 
-1020 VMAAMTN
+1020 
-1027 ENTGRISRKADLTKF
+1027 
-1042 TDKQLENTEKAL
+1042 
-1054 RAENP
+1054 
-1059 TDPKQQR
+1059 
-1066 DQASALR
+1066 
-1073 HIDREKGRR
+1073 
-1082 WAAKWDKEK
+1082 
-1091 AEREAAKPKA
+1091 PKA
-1101 QREREAREREAHEN
+1101 
-1115 VLVAIAHKNPQGRWV
+1115 K
-1130 KNHSTDQKKNLQ
+1130 
-1142 RLDEKTL
+1142 
-1149 TDAINHNETGRT
+1149 
-1161 AGEVKDAAKKELA
+1161 
-1174 RRERLRKNAD
+1174 
-1184 KPAPKRPKG
+1184 KPAPKKVVEVPERHERIMRKHAKTDEGERFERDGIIRNGIKIKKAFNGYAFDVPGRNTPVEVNYNHAKETGPRNLDDARVIADRIAEDLKLPNVDANNSWLGHSDEQISDTVDDVRKRPYMTEAVLSDAQVLRKARKNGTGTRKTKEDAPLPKG
-1193 VPEKGIEDATDKEL
+1193 E
-1207 INFLRYA
+1207 
-1214 QRLER
+1214 
-1219 WMEAHK
+1219 
-1225 RAGTDNT
+1225 
-1232 DDYVDQLDGRGHDVT
+1232 
-1247 EASEIKRELKRR
+1247 
-1259 GYALNNLSAG
+1259 
-1269 RQDGSNEADMFAE
+1269 
-1282 RKAEKARQA
+1282 
-1291 QRDKQLAKA
+1291 DKQ
-1300 RAATKRA
+1300 
-1307 AEHKKKLLNGESLD
+1307 
-1321 DITDKEL
+1321 
-1328 QGYDAQFRGDEPNFN
+1328 
-1343 SLKGEARDT
+1343 
-1352 ARDEYRTLK
+1352 
-1361 AAVNAEMIKRGL
+1361 
-1373 RQDPNEAFDA
+1373 
-1383 EKLVSD
+1383 
-1389 FLDAQASGKVDT
+1389 
-1401 DTQPTFRDTY
+1401 
-1411 DVTPKPG
+1411 
-1418 DVKTGDTI
+1418 
-1426 ETPYGKAQVTKTY
+1426 
-1439 PNGVLVRPQWPTDD
+1439 
-1453 RTLED
+1453 
-1458 GLIFGYQNLKINH
+1458 
-1471 DGRAEDSLTP
+1471 
-1481 ATFDTSHVI
+1481 
-1490 PEKRVKHLPKP
+1490 
-1501 SNFRMG
+1501 
-1507 ARGDYFTTADLE
+1507 
-1519 ERGWTKKDIQQLLGA
+1519 
-1534 PDDRQRISGNF
+1534 
-1545 GGLGNGEVAGERRRK
+1545 
-1560 GSNVWGREKVKAV
+1560 
-1573 EKLNPEKDFGEH
+1573 
-1585 RKTPTP
+1585 
-1591 QIEGLKIERSEDAN
+1591 
-1605 SGKPYF
+1605 
-1611 NILNAGEATG
+1611 
-1621 LNADGINAYMDKD
+1621 
-1634 GKLHVTRGR
+1634 
-1643 RFVDSE
+1643 
-1649 NYKDDEARLE
+1649 
-1659 ALQEA
+1659 
-1664 LQAIIDGKEPATP
+1664 ATP
-1677 AKPAVKPASQAER
+1677 ARPAVKPVSQAER

-1705 QDTTGNTKKQAHKLV
+1705 QDATGNTKKQAHKLV
-1720 ADRLGISGAT
+1720 ADRLGVSGVT

-1759 YAVKNKLSTR
+1759 YAVKNKFSTR

-1862 PAKGR
+1862 LAKGR

-1946 VDRHGNEVTPGKPAV
+1946 VDRQGNEVTPGKPAV

-2001 PPSNTEDAKKLQS
+2001 PPSNTEDAKKLRS

-2339 DLMGTHTNGRPPVT
+2339 DLMGANKDGRPPVT

-2393 DGIGVGDI
+2393 DGIEVGDT

-2406 EQGTV
+2406 ERGTV

-2434 RVNINTIT
+2434 RVNIDTIT
-2442 AHIPANEETRKAIQT
+2442 AHIPTDEETRKAIKK
-2457 ENTAKA
+2457 ESTAKA
-2463 TNNEGTSPSITQR
+2463 AKTEGTSPSITQR

-2491 GIVRNGI
+2491 GIIRNGI

-2550 LKLNPKFAR
+2550 LKLDPKFSR
-2559 NQYVGVSD
+2559 NQYVGESD

-2589 EARENNPAKEG
+2589 EARENKPAKEG
-2600 DTPKGKAGKQP
+2600 DTPKGKASKQP

-2625 RRTGKEQ
+2625 RRTGKGQ

-2659 KAGYWGTPETISPG
+2659 KAGFWGTPETISPG

-2718 GTEVDTGEKLTMT
+2718 GTEVDTGETLTMT
-2731 ADLFGNTGETYTLR
+2731 ADLFGNTGETYTIR

-2753 YSTADFPT
+2753 YSPADFPA